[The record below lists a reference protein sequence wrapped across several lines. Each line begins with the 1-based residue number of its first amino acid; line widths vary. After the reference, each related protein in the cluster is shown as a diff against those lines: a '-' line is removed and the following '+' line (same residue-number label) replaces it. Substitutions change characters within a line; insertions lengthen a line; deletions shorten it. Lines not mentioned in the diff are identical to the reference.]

1 MNALWPGVA
10 AGSLVNDTWLSEAM
24 ARPCYRLHL
33 EPTAADGATIPID
46 PSEPLL
52 IDARAPG

>member
-1 MNALWPGVA
+1 MNALWPGA
-10 AGSLVNDTWLSEAM
+10 ALGDLVKDAWLSEAM

-33 EPTAADGATIPID
+33 EPPAAAGATIPIELT
-46 PSEPLL
+46 EPLL